1 MKNIKNFDQYN
12 RMVNEDIS
20 GGMMSPEDMLKTA
33 EKGPGDRDPRVEA
46 YGRKVLSTLKNFIV
60 DASEVDYTG
69 KNVTPGTYL
78 GYQIKDF
85 WYGDLW
91 GKEGDIA
98 LTFNVSVVQPYG
110 AKHREDFIDDC
121 SISFVVKLKNG
132 YPERLESCYSYYA
145 KNKNGKKEVHALSQE
160 DMNKDLLPKIQNI
173 KFQ

>member
-1 MKNIKNFDQYN
+1 MKTIKNFNQYN

-20 GGMMSPEDMLKTA
+20 GGMSPEDMLKTA
-33 EKGPGDRDPRVEA
+33 EKGTGDRDPRVEA

-69 KNVTPGTYL
+69 KNVIPGTYL

-98 LTFNVSVVQPYG
+98 LNFNVSVLPMDG
-110 AKHREDFIDDC
+110 KHREDFIDG

-132 YPERLESCYSYYA
+132 YPSKIESSYSYYA
-145 KNKNGKKEVHALSQE
+145 KNKNGKKETYALSQE
-160 DMNKDLLPKIQNI
+160 DMNNNLLPKIKNI